1 MKLISDVKINFKI
14 TQIMEGRL
22 TTKKDPIDNINIPGN
37 NSEYA
42 PKASEKGE
50 TFLYIS
56 KKLN

>member
-22 TTKKDPIDNINIPGN
+22 TTKKDPMDNINIPGY

-42 PKASEKGE
+42 STASEKGG
-50 TFLYIS
+50 TFLYTS

>member
-22 TTKKDPIDNINIPGN
+22 ATKKDPMDNINIPGY

-42 PKASEKGE
+42 PTASEKGG
-50 TFLYIS
+50 TFLYTS